1 MLLMYIV
8 SYSRILS
15 RLIVFITS
23 YLCMVA
29 VF

>member
-8 SYSRILS
+8 YYSRFLS

-23 YLCMVA
+23 YLCMSIER
-29 VF
+29 